1 MVSLLFLIVLGI
13 LLYNMY
19 NRTYFYVFLLYSVF
33 VIKSII
39 TYLGIGAPPV
49 VTYLLLFLL
58 PFSCLSYLKRSI
70 LSFSLIYIAGYV
82 LYLLFKYLWSGLP
95 FISTATFYIA
105 PFVAFLGAVALFENI
120 KRGRVSIRPIFNN
133 LYIILIMHI
142 IVLYLQA
149 AVPSIGDAMKMDYY
163 LWNGKT
169 VMLVNEMHRF
179 EGLYPG
185 LLITSVNSAMF
196 LSLSTVLI
204 VLYESISFGRIT
216 LKHFMIILSVIPA
229 IILTGIRAPLFVLVF
244 LLVIIMLRYERK
256 YVIPVAIVIISIIFI
271 FSSTFTGGEST
282 GFERT
287 QEGLSLL
294 FGKQQG
300 GIADSTLGLSFLLI
314 PFVLQNPFFGISL
327 GEYRTALG
335 ISIGGEGL
343 SSTDAQIVYTLCEI
357 GIIGFMIWVFPFL
370 KLFKKL
376 KVNKKSTGINLL
388 LLTAFMLSIIDIGV
402 FMLDFAF
409 LFVVGCLILSSLSP
423 SFNEINHSCINSLK
437 KNRINNVQFRQIH

>member
-13 LLYNMY
+13 LLYSMY

-58 PFSCLSYLKRSI
+58 PFSCLPYLKRI
-70 LSFSLIYIAGYV
+70 INFSLVYIAVYI
-82 LYLLFKYLWSGLP
+82 LYLILKYLWSGLP
-95 FISTATFYIA
+95 FISTATFYIS

-120 KRGRVSIRPIFNN
+120 KRGRVNIRPFFNN

-142 IVLYLQA
+142 LVLYLQA

-185 LLITSVNSAMF
+185 FLISSVNSASF
-196 LSLSTVLI
+196 LSLSTVII
-204 VLYESISFGRIT
+204 VLYDLISLGRIK
-216 LKHFMIILSVIPA
+216 LKHFLIILFVIPA
-229 IILTGIRAPLFVLVF
+229 IILTGIRAPLFVLVL

-256 YVIPVAIVIISIIFI
+256 YVIPVAIVMISIIFV
-271 FSSTFTGGEST
+271 FSSVFTGRDVT
-282 GFERT
+282 GFERI

-294 FGKQQG
+294 SGKEQG

-314 PFVLQNPFFGISL
+314 PFVLKNPLFGISL
-327 GEYRTALG
+327 GEYKTALG

-343 SSTDAQIVYTLCEI
+343 SSTDAQIVYTVCEI
-357 GIIGFMIWVFPFL
+357 GIIGFMIWVLPFL
-370 KLFKKL
+370 KLFNKL
-376 KVNKKSTGINLL
+376 KVDRKETGINLL

-409 LFVVGCLILSSLSP
+409 LFVVGCLILSCLSP
-423 SFNEINHSCINSLK
+423 SFYEINQSCINSLK
-437 KNRINNVQFRQIH
+437 KNRINNV